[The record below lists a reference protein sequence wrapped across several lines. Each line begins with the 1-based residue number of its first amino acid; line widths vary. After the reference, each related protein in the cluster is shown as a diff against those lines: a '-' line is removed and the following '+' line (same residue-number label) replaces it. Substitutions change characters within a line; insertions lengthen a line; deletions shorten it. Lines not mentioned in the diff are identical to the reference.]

1 MLVSVIHLAYL
12 SASGSIDI
20 KVCVISHMHDFKV
33 LVRAVSIYPLPNYLK
48 LKLNIHNMVYH
59 VLEEDKRSSKN

>member
-1 MLVSVIHLAYL
+1 MVFIIAYL

-20 KVCVISHMHDFKV
+20 KVWVISHMHDFKI

-48 LKLNIHNMVYH
+48 QKLNIHNMVYN